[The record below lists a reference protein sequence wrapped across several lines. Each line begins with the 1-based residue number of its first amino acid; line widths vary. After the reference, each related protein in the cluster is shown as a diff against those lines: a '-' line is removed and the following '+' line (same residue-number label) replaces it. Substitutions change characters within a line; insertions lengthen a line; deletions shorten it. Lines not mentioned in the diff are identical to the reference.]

1 MIAKNVW
8 KNVVEIECELELSED
23 VMKCI
28 DDKVDFL
35 NRQEQKI
42 KSFINLYIANQIVI
56 NINEEIAAEGKV
68 ILSDDTELTS
78 PITTKQVEEAMYP
91 LYFLMDHES
100 ELLIDFDTKPNYL
113 QGHLATLVVKQNNTL
128 HFGGING

>member
-1 MIAKNVW
+1 MIEKSIW
-8 KNVVEIECELELSED
+8 DKVVEIECELELSEE

-35 NRQEQKI
+35 NRQEQKV
-42 KSFINLYIANQIVI
+42 KSFINLYITNQIVI

-68 ILSDDTELTS
+68 FLSDATELSS
-78 PITTKQVEEAMYP
+78 PITIKQVEEAIYP
-91 LYFLMDHES
+91 LYFLMDHEF
-100 ELLIDFDTKPNYL
+100 ELLIDFDTKPDYL
-113 QGHLATLVVKQNNTL
+113 QGHLATLVVKKNNAL